1 MQNPQKQLPTEL
13 KLEAIFEAIFEVRLK
28 HLEPNCSVG
37 LVWSERVKPC
47 YYTTHEPST
56 AAVSVHR
63 TTYFDFEQQSLK
75 KIEQKISMF
84 NKDLLDK
91 QEPLGSEFEQI
102 LEENLNL
109 LYVYD

>member
-1 MQNPQKQLPTEL
+1 MNESTPIISDTMTFPPW
-13 KLEAIFEAIFEVRLK
+13 RLK
-28 HLEPNCSVG
+28 HLEPNRSVG
-37 LVWSERVKPC
+37 LVWPEKVKPC

-56 AAVSVHR
+56 AAVSVHGS
-63 TTYFDFEQQSLK
+63 TFFEFEQQSLK
-75 KIEQKISMF
+75 NFEQKIAVF
-84 NKDLLDK
+84 YKELLDK